1 MANHVDGYL
10 SIQANEEGMKAF
22 QKIIGKLTKIQEDA
36 MEADSPWGYE
46 VHLGELFFDD
56 LDDEKLTRD
65 WMCDNIGAKWAYARD
80 WDEESISMYSA
91 WSPCGE
97 FAEWVVKEVC
107 KADPDATGRLEY
119 QDEMPNYIGVAK
131 YDKDGMDDD
140 EVLEWDEI
148 QQLCMAESPEL
159 KELWDEENDEWKDED
174 AAYEILWE
182 IKWDI
187 VSEWCGNQ

>member
-10 SIQANEEGMKAF
+10 SIHANEEGMKAF
-22 QKIIGKLTKIQEDA
+22 GEIIKKLEGTRKEGDP
-36 MEADSPWGYE
+36 SWGE

-56 LDDEKLTRD
+56 LDDPEFTRD

-107 KADPDATGRLEY
+107 KVDPTATGRLEY

-131 YDKDGMDDD
+131 YDANGLDDD
-140 EVLEWDEI
+140 ECIEWEEI
-148 QQLCMAESPEL
+148 QELCMAESPEL
-159 KELWDEENDEWKDED
+159 KELWDEETEDWKDED
-174 AAYEILWE
+174 AAYELLWE

-187 VSEWCGNQ
+187 ASEWCGRQ